1 MIKVHILPCGS
12 TVVDEA
18 LPFADRSK
26 NPLAYTGIGRGK
38 KHKIAVPVTAYLI
51 EHPSALILVDTG
63 WDTSIRTDARR
74 YEGFV
79 NYFASPGFLPEGQA
93 VTEHLARL
101 GYAPGDIDYC
111 VLTHMDIDHAG
122 GIGLVRDA
130 KRILASEA
138 EVKAAQG
145 HHPRYLKRLWR
156 DIPIE
161 TFPDEEY
168 DLLGDGTVTLL
179 PLHGHSAGL
188 TGVKVGTDGRY
199 VIIAGDA
206 GYGRPSWEEL
216 ILPGIAWDKEQAMA
230 SLKKLRR
237 YGTDPSCAAVLMT
250 HDSEMKSTTIEL

>member
-1 MIKVHILPCGS
+1 MIKIHILPCGS

-18 LPFADRSK
+18 LPFSNRSK
-26 NPLAYTGIGRGK
+26 NPLAYTGIGRRK
-38 KHKIAVPVTAYLI
+38 KHKITVPVTAYLI
-51 EHPSALILVDTG
+51 EQPGALILIDTG
-63 WDTSIRTDARR
+63 WDTAIRTDARR

-79 NYFASPGFLPEGQA
+79 NYLASPGFLPEGEA

-101 GYAPGDIDYC
+101 GYAPEDIDYC

-130 KRILASEA
+130 KHILASEA
-138 EVKAAQG
+138 EFKAAQG

-156 DIPIE
+156 DLPIE

-179 PLHGHSAGL
+179 PLRGHSAGM
-188 TGVKVGTDGRY
+188 TGVKIGTDDRY

-206 GYGRPSWEEL
+206 GYGRPSWEEQ
-216 ILPGIAWDKEQAMA
+216 ILPGVEWNRKEAGK
-230 SLKKLRR
+230 SLKKLLQF
-237 YGTDPSCAAVLMT
+237 GTDPNCRAILMT
-250 HDSEMKSTTIEL
+250 HDPEYAFGIIEL